1 MEAGTVHAAAE
12 EQSISQPG
20 LSSSI
25 KRLEKNLGSL
35 LFVRGGWGMKP
46 TTEGRDFY
54 PPAKRI
60 LEQLRLAHAELD
72 GTRSTLFIGFGETRP
87 SDFVAVLTEGLSQR
101 YPNITLKFVEEHF
114 ETLYAQVENGE
125 VDIAFVGTPHD
136 SAPVTLQRHVL
147 ARSAWRVFG
156 ASNHPL
162 TRHKGT
168 IPITELDH
176 YSWVRNAAAPSIAPF
191 VPQFEGFNKSPLGS
205 VSVIMAGSQQMA
217 KQLVIHSNALGYGP
231 RLTWD
236 VDLAHGTVVELDLP
250 ISELYVVMTEI
261 RRRDA
266 HSAVLD
272 AASAISE
279 KYFANRSD

>member
-1 MEAGTVHAAAE
+1 M
-12 EQSISQPG
+12 QSY
-20 LSSSI
+20 
-25 KRLEKNLGSL
+25 
-35 LFVRGGWGMKP
+35 F
-46 TTEGRDFY
+46 RDS
-54 PPAKRI
+54 A
-60 LEQLRLAHAELD
+60 LEQLR
-72 GTRSTLFIGFGETRP
+72 
-87 SDFVAVLTEGLSQR
+87 
-101 YPNITLKFVEEHF
+101 
-114 ETLYAQVENGE
+114 
-125 VDIAFVGTPHD
+125 
-136 SAPVTLQRHVL
+136 L
-147 ARSAWRVFG
+147 ARSAWRVFC

-266 HSAVLD
+266 HSAVLE